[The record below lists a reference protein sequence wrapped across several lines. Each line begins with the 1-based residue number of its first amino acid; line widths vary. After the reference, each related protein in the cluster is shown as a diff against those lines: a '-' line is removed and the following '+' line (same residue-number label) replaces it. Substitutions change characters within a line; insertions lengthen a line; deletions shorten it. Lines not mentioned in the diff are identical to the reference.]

1 MKKLGRVEPQP
12 LPNLPEYENDILEL
26 SAPWFE
32 YDVTHILYDEVT
44 SRKGNYIVINP
55 RNTKLK
61 VFSALI
67 TIEFDDDRV
76 RFLIIH
82 SSLFSI
88 RMIL

>member
-1 MKKLGRVEPQP
+1 MKKLGRAEPLP

-32 YDVTHILYDEVT
+32 YDVTDILYDEVT

-67 TIEFDDDRV
+67 TIEFDDERV
-76 RFLIIH
+76 SLTDDMQIH
-82 SSLFSI
+82 SYC
-88 RMIL
+88 